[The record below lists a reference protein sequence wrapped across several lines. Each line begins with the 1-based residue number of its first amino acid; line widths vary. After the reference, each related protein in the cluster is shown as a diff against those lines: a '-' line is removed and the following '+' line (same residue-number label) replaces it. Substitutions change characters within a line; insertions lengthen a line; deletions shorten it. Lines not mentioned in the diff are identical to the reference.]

1 MEQSID
7 NREAISKEGDYV
19 HSEGE
24 HSNKI
29 AESAE
34 MLQDYSPQRMSLK
47 IAILAIFTALGP
59 VLSISF
65 IWVPYFELMTL
76 TIFLGGITLGPLFGA
91 IQAIFST
98 TLYEIIASAFL
109 GVGLPIFPFKIL
121 GFLLVGICGGI
132 LGKMFQIKTSFSWRI
147 FIAIIGGLLT
157 LSYDLL
163 VNIGMIIFLDLH
175 FISYFATLAIGLP
188 VTAIRVTS
196 NTIFF
201 AFVPEIMNRAIKP
214 ALDNISFNKNRTS
227 TNLEK

>member
-7 NREAISKEGDYV
+7 NREAISKEEDYV

-98 TLYEIIASAFL
+98 TLYEIIVSAFL

-121 GFLLVGICGGI
+121 GFLLVGISGGF

-157 LSYDLL
+157 LCYDLL

>member
-7 NREAISKEGDYV
+7 NQETVFKEKNYV
-19 HSEGE
+19 HSEE
-24 HSNKI
+24 EQSNKI
-29 AESAE
+29 AETEE
-34 MLQDYSPQRMSLK
+34 MLQEYSPQRMSLK
-47 IAILAIFTALGP
+47 IALLAIFTALGP

-76 TIFLGGITLGPLFGA
+76 TIFLGGITLGPLYGA

-121 GFLLVGICGGI
+121 GFLLVGICGGL
-132 LGKMFQIKTSFSWRI
+132 LGKIFHTNNSFSWRI
-147 FIAIIGGLLT
+147 FIAIVGGLLT

-163 VNIGMIIFLDLH
+163 VNIGMIIFLDLQ
-175 FISYFATLAIGLP
+175 FISYFAILAIGLP
-188 VTAIRVTS
+188 VTAIRVAS

-214 ALDNISFNKNRTS
+214 ALENISFKKKKTVANI
-227 TNLEK
+227 EK

>member
-7 NREAISKEGDYV
+7 NQETIFKEEDNS
-19 HSEGE
+19 HFEE
-24 HSNKI
+24 EQSNKI
-29 AESAE
+29 VETEE
-34 MLQDYSPQRMSLK
+34 MLQEYSPQRMSLK
-47 IAILAIFTALGP
+47 IAVLAIFIALGP

-76 TIFLGGITLGPLFGA
+76 TIFLGGITLGPIYGA
-91 IQAIFST
+91 IQAVFST

-121 GFLLVGICGGI
+121 GFLLVGISGGL
-132 LGKMFQIKTSFSWRI
+132 LGKMFHGNPSFSWRM

-163 VNIGMIIFLDLH
+163 VNIGMIIFLDLQ
-175 FISYFATLAIGLP
+175 FISYFAILAIGLP

-201 AFVPEIMNRAIKP
+201 AFVPEIVNRAIKP
-214 ALDNISFNKNRTS
+214 ALENISFKKNRTV
-227 TNLEK
+227 TNIEK